1 MRIYTSHLRQDRAP
15 VLVREGFSW
24 AAFVFGVFYFL
35 RHGAWNAA
43 VLNLLAIV
51 LTIAA
56 GSFLGSGA
64 PVIGIV
70 VLQGVLG
77 NDLLRWGLS
86 LHGYV
91 PGPVV
96 AARNEDRALLRLID
110 ERGDLFAGMSGLVGA
125 RF

>member
-15 VLVREGFSW
+15 VLVREGFSR
-24 AAFVFGVFYFL
+24 AACVFGVFYFL

-43 VLNLLAIV
+43 VLNLFAMILAV
-51 LTIAA
+51 AA
-56 GSFLGSGA
+56 GRFLGSGA
-64 PVIGIV
+64 PVIGMF

-77 NDLLRWGLS
+77 HDLLRWGLS

-96 AARNEDRALLRLID
+96 AARNEDGALVRLID
-110 ERGDLFAGMSGLVGA
+110 ERGDLFAGMSGLAGA